1 VNYWLLARFCFSHL
15 NYTLTDLADSLTLLA
30 ARNLSITVGDNNH
43 TEIKVDQSFSNA
55 TYFESV
61 RQLFPDL
68 LERTLVQEL
77 ISAIGSLIRSEPN
90 LFDGLHSVQ
99 LRNFMLLCGMDK
111 GDAEDVSMTEW
122 LGLQSPAKLYKKIR
136 TILTSRKKVFSQGI
150 NHITPYKIH
159 HNESPDDENPV
170 LSDAMDTD
178 WLEWRTAR
186 GLITHFDANFLK
198 DIWHSLMFSQTLVF
212 NNLSG
217 GSFNLDCKTIRQ
229 SMTPGEESFAH
240 LIDQLTHK
248 LYPAYYKSA
257 VVETLY
263 AYTQFCI
270 NNPQVRFQ
278 KPVVFRDVLE
288 SAATR
293 YMNERRAQLSSL
305 GIETDLTIFMQQSP
319 HIVNLYV
326 TLIYAEITQPY

>member
-1 VNYWLLARFCFSHL
+1 
-15 NYTLTDLADSLTLLA
+15 
-30 ARNLSITVGDNNH
+30 
-43 TEIKVDQSFSNA
+43 
-55 TYFESV
+55 
-61 RQLFPDL
+61 
-68 LERTLVQEL
+68 
-77 ISAIGSLIRSEPN
+77 
-90 LFDGLHSVQ
+90 
-99 LRNFMLLCGMDK
+99 
-111 GDAEDVSMTEW
+111 
-122 LGLQSPAKLYKKIR
+122 
-136 TILTSRKKVFSQGI
+136 
-150 NHITPYKIH
+150 
-159 HNESPDDENPV
+159 
-170 LSDAMDTD
+170 
-178 WLEWRTAR
+178 
-186 GLITHFDANFLK
+186 
-198 DIWHSLMFSQTLVF
+198 MFSQTLAF

-257 VVETLY
+257 VVEALY

-288 SAATR
+288 SAAVR